1 MSRQPTSIDVTDTTD
16 TAEDEELDILELRP
30 ERADNN
36 VRLDRFVARAVPE
49 LSRSYVQQLIE
60 DGNILVDGLARRP
73 AFKMTQGEVVTVSV
87 PPPADFDLEPEDIPL
102 DVVYE
107 DADVLVIDKPAGM
120 VAHPAPGHSRGT
132 VVNAVLAHA
141 PDMAINGTRRP
152 GIVHRLDK
160 DTSGLM
166 VIAKSDR
173 AQASLAQ
180 QWQDRTVQKQYI
192 ALVVGAVDEEEASID
207 APIARDPKNRQRMAA
222 VRNGRDALTHFTV
235 RRRFADAM
243 LLEIQIDTGRTHQ
256 IRVHL
261 AFIGNP
267 VVGDPVY
274 GDRRSA
280 RLAEAL
286 GLQRQFLHASLLGF
300 RLPGGKRM
308 TFTAPLP
315 ADLAAALASP
325 AIQSV
330 ETDA

>member
-1 MSRQPTSIDVTDTTD
+1 MNWRPLPSTTVDTV
-16 TAEDEELDILELRP
+16 EDEVLDVLELRP

-36 VRLDRFVARAVPE
+36 MRLDRFVAQSVPD

-60 DGNILVDGLARRP
+60 DGNVLVDGFVRRP
-73 AFKMTQGEVVTVSV
+73 SFKMTTGEVVTVAV
-87 PPPADFDLEPEDIPL
+87 PPPAEFDLEPEEIPL

-120 VAHPAPGHSRGT
+120 VVHPAPGHPRGT

-180 QWQDRTVQKQYI
+180 QWQDRTVVKRYV
-192 ALVVGAVDEEEASID
+192 ALVAGSVDEDEASID
-207 APIARDPKNRQRMAA
+207 APIARDPKNRQRMAV
-222 VRNGRDALTHFTV
+222 VRTGRDALTHFDV
-235 RRRFADAM
+235 RERFEDAM
-243 LLEIQIDTGRTHQ
+243 LLDVQIDTGRTHQ

-267 VVGDPVY
+267 VVGDPIY
-274 GDRRSA
+274 GNRHSA
-280 RLAEAL
+280 RIAERV
-286 GLQRQFLHASLLGF
+286 GLQRLFLHASALGF
-300 RLPGGKRM
+300 RLPGGKPV
-308 TFTAPLP
+308 TFTSPLP
-315 ADLAAALASP
+315 ANLAAPLASP
-325 AIQSV
+325 ALHRV